1 MSDEQS
7 RPSFSS
13 KGFGSG
19 ARASGGAP
27 GGDSPLSADGAA
39 SSEVANSDALH
50 RPDDDVKTVLI
61 EDVAVV
67 EGSGGRDRSDPGT
80 KSIDVS
86 RPLLG
91 DGPPVTNKLAVVS
104 LVSAFFLSPVAVITG
119 HVASAQIK
127 RSNGAQKGRGLA
139 IAGTVLGYVGILAL
153 VAALSLGL
161 FGANPVTTTSGQGIT
176 PAQEGA
182 FSQPSDA
189 ASPSSS
195 SSSLVEGEEGPDTS
209 QQPTEGVTGHALTP
223 EFCET
228 FNEWVAVGANY
239 TDLALSPGQALPE
252 DLVAAYEKLASVESP
267 NQAVYQ
273 QFAEFVK
280 DPASA
285 AEAKV
290 VGDFTKAAQFDA
302 AACA

>member
-50 RPDDDVKTVLI
+50 RPDDDVKTVFI

-80 KSIDVS
+80 TSIDVS

-104 LVSAFFLSPVAVITG
+104 LVLAFFLSPVAVITG
-119 HVASAQIK
+119 HVALAQIK

-153 VAALSLGL
+153 AAALSLGL
-161 FGANPVTTTSGQGIT
+161 LGANPVTTTSGQGIT

-182 FSQPSDA
+182 SSQPSDA

-195 SSSLVEGEEGPDTS
+195 PPAEGEEEPDAS

-228 FNEWVAVGANY
+228 FNEWAAVGAKY
-239 TDLALSPGQALPE
+239 TDLALLPGQALPE

-273 QFAEFVK
+273 RFAEFVK

-285 AEAKV
+285 ADTANV